1 MRACPIPQSLWV
13 SSFRLR
19 AGDVWSKFKLE
30 ERHSASHNKKTY
42 IIISETF
49 RRFTGFGMPS
59 ITTRKPGSFDESLPF
74 LGALGSLGFLGAPA
88 CVGFSGCWGLG
99 CRIFLLH
106 ASQDI
111 RVSGLFGGTGLEAYV
126 QFHQLGFKAFV
137 GVESLEVFLTASQ
150 Y

>member
-59 ITTRKPGSFDESLPF
+59 ITTRSPGPLTNLFPF
-74 LGALGSLGFLGAPA
+74 SGPWALWGSLVL
-88 CVGFSGCWGLG
+88 
-99 CRIFLLH
+99 
-106 ASQDI
+106 Q
-111 RVSGLFGGTGLEAYV
+111 RV
-126 QFHQLGFKAFV
+126 
-137 GVESLEVFLTASQ
+137 
-150 Y
+150 